1 MLHVLTLCR
10 SCGSAGEFGKFR
22 THVSLLLF
30 WHACRMHFHIYLSFL
45 CRLLYCF
52 TIFLLY
58 SLCFSSTSSEDLV
71 FIISF
76 FFIRIFIIET
86 YPLVTSALEQLLSL
100 LAFFRCFINL
110 TISGLSNHDL
120 FSMNIYAC
128 YMLYLHKHTSEWR
141 WIITSILI
149 ITNTVTRLL

>member
-1 MLHVLTLCR
+1 
-10 SCGSAGEFGKFR
+10 
-22 THVSLLLF
+22 
-30 WHACRMHFHIYLSFL
+30 MHFHISLSFL
-45 CRLLYCF
+45 CRFLYCF

-86 YPLVTSALEQLLSL
+86 YPFVTSALEQLFS
-100 LAFFRCFINL
+100 FFFSCFINL
-110 TISGLSNHDL
+110 TTSGLSNHDL

-128 YMLYLHKHTSEWR
+128 YMLYLTNILQSVAGSLPAFLLSKHCNSFA
-141 WIITSILI
+141 L
-149 ITNTVTRLL
+149 NVTVTEHYRAHSVIFLGITLHLQWYSSS